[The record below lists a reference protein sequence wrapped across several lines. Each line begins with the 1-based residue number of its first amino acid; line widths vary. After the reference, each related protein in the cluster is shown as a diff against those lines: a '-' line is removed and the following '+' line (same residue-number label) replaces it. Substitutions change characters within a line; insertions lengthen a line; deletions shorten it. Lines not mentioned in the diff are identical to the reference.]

1 MSCNFQQKKALRISE
16 SEGGADG
23 PGPRGREGWTES
35 RAGGAGNPTNKHS
48 SRRSLAAATGP
59 DAATH
64 DGQTPAR
71 TGAGPGV
78 LPQSSGEKRGRDEGL
93 VAPDRP
99 PFCVTLQGV
108 GPEEKPAPFGG
119 EPWDS
124 SGSGDARRKLPSDP
138 PRDEHYIPSFPSQLA

>member
-23 PGPRGREGWTES
+23 ARSPGEGGWTES
-35 RAGGAGNPTNKHS
+35 RAGGAGNRTNKHS

-124 SGSGDARRKLPSDP
+124 SGSGDARPTVR
-138 PRDEHYIPSFPSQLA
+138 

>member
-23 PGPRGREGWTES
+23 ARSPGEAGWTES
-35 RAGGAGNPTNKHS
+35 RAGGAGNRTNKHS

-124 SGSGDARRKLPSDP
+124 SGSGDARKKLPSDP

>member
-23 PGPRGREGWTES
+23 PGPRGRGGWTES

-93 VAPDRP
+93 WP
-99 PFCVTLQGV
+99 PTDLRSASLYKEL
-108 GPEEKPAPFGG
+108 GP
-119 EPWDS
+119 
-124 SGSGDARRKLPSDP
+124 RK
-138 PRDEHYIPSFPSQLA
+138 SQLRLGVNLGIRVVRGMLEGNYLQTHREMSITFLHFLLN